1 MKIEKNNDMNKRIFK
16 IGFTILLAL
25 GILYPGV
32 CQEPIPTQEPVGE
45 LVLDLK
51 GAVEYAISYNKS
63 LQNARLELER
73 SDRRIWESIS
83 QGLPQVSGALDYMTY
98 FNYELAFSFGG
109 GDMSFTPDQY
119 LEAMNTTLE
128 VPEFSSVGP
137 QDLLNHQ
144 AGNYMDG
151 VLQEMLPATNILMSD
166 QSTATLQVSQLIF
179 SGQYIVGIQTAKLA
193 KIIAEQN
200 LDYNELNIKESVISA
215 YYLVLITDESLRI
228 VEQNLVNLS
237 ETMEQTQNMF
247 NAGMA
252 EQTDVDQIRITVNQL
267 DNSKKA
273 LERNLELNY
282 NMLRFQL
289 GLESTAQLTLTDD
302 LESLFIELQ
311 PESALTVPFVIDN
324 NVSYQLMKTQEEING
339 KMLSLEQWNYAPTI
353 NGFYNYNAK
362 LMTTG
367 FDMNPNNLA
376 GLSLALPIFSSGM
389 RKARVDQAKIDY
401 NIAQINR
408 SIMEDQLNL
417 QEKQIKYNLQSSLE
431 NLFTQQENVEVAQRV
446 YDSFRR
452 KFEQGMAT
460 SLDLTNA
467 NGNYLDAESNYITAV
482 MEVLNAKL
490 QLDKLMNNL

>member
-1 MKIEKNNDMNKRIFK
+1 MKKRVRK
-16 IGFTILLAL
+16 ILPIILLSL
-25 GILYPGV
+25 GILMPVTG
-32 CQEPIPTQEPVGE
+32 QEPADQEATDH
-45 LVLDLK
+45 LILDLK
-51 GAVEYAISYNKS
+51 GAVDYALNYNKS

-83 QGLPQVSGALDYMTY
+83 QGLPQVDAAVDYMTY
-98 FNYELAFSFGG
+98 FNYELEFSFGG
-109 GDMSFTPDQY
+109 GDMSFTQEQY
-119 LEAMNTTLE
+119 LEAASATLQ
-128 VPEFSSVGP
+128 VPEFSNTTP
-137 QDLLNHQ
+137 QDLVNHQ

-151 VLQEMLPATNILMSD
+151 VLQSMLPPTTILMSD
-166 QSTATLQVSQLIF
+166 QSTATFRVSQLIF
-179 SGQYIVGIQTAKLA
+179 SGQYIVGVQTAKLA
-193 KIIAEQN
+193 KILAEQN
-200 LDYNELNIKESVISA
+200 LDFNELNIKESVISA
-215 YYLVLITDESLRI
+215 YYLVLITDASLGI
-228 VEQNLVNLS
+228 VEQNLVNLT
-237 ETMEQTQNMF
+237 ETLEQTRNMY

-267 DNSKKA
+267 ENSKNA

-289 GLESTAQLTLTDD
+289 GLETSAQLTLTDD
-302 LESLFIELQ
+302 LQSLFIELQ

-324 NVSYQLMKTQEEING
+324 NVSYQLMKSQEEING

-362 LMTTG
+362 IMTTG

-376 GLSLALPIFSSGM
+376 GLSMAVPIFSSGM

-408 SIMEDQLNL
+408 NIMEDQLNL

-431 NLFTQQENVEVAQRV
+431 NLFTQQENVDVAQRV

-467 NGNYLDAESNYITAV
+467 NGNYLEAESNYITAV

>member
-1 MKIEKNNDMNKRIFK
+1 
-16 IGFTILLAL
+16 
-25 GILYPGV
+25 
-32 CQEPIPTQEPVGE
+32 
-45 LVLDLK
+45 
-51 GAVEYAISYNKS
+51 
-63 LQNARLELER
+63 
-73 SDRRIWESIS
+73 
-83 QGLPQVSGALDYMTY
+83 MTY

-109 GDMSFTPDQY
+109 GDFSFTNEQY
-119 LEAMNTTLE
+119 QEAATTTLGQ
-128 VPEFSSVGP
+128 PEFASVTP

-151 VLQEMLPATNILMSD
+151 VLQSMLPPTTILMSD
-166 QSTATLQVSQLIF
+166 QATAKLQVSQLIF
-179 SGQYIVGIQTAKLA
+179 SGQYIIGIQTAKLA
-193 KIIAEQN
+193 KVLAGQN
-200 LDYNELNIKESVISA
+200 LEFSELNIKESVIAA
-215 YYLVLITDESLRI
+215 YYLVLITDASLAI
-228 VEQNLVNLS
+228 IEQNLANLS
-237 ETMEQTQNMF
+237 ETLEQTQNMF

-289 GLESTAQLTLTDD
+289 GLETSTQLTLTDD
-302 LESLFIELQ
+302 LESLFMETQ
-311 PESALTVPFVIDN
+311 PESALMAPFVIEN
-324 NVSYQLMKTQEEING
+324 NVTYQLMKSQEEINEN
-339 KMLSLEQWNYAPTI
+339 MLSLEQWNFAPTL

-362 LMTTG
+362 ILTTG
-367 FDMNPNNLA
+367 FDMNPNHLA
-376 GLSLALPIFSSGM
+376 GLSLYVPIFSSGM

-408 SIMEDQLNL
+408 SILEDQLNL

-431 NLFTQQENVEVAQRV
+431 NLFTQRENVEVAQRV
-446 YDSFRR
+446 FDSYSR

-460 SLDLTNA
+460 SLDLTQA

-482 MEVLNAKL
+482 MDVLNAKL

>member
-1 MKIEKNNDMNKRIFK
+1 MKKTDMKKRVSNI
-16 IGFTILLAL
+16 AL
-25 GILYPGV
+25 SIALSIGILIPMEG
-32 CQEPIPTQEPVGE
+32 QEAVQEQGSADE

-51 GAVEYAISYNKS
+51 GAVNYALNYNKS
-63 LQNARLELER
+63 LKNARLELER
-73 SDRRIWESIS
+73 SDRQIWESIS
-83 QGLPQVSGALDYMTY
+83 QGLPQVDGALDYMTY
-98 FNYELAFSFGG
+98 FNYELEFSFGG
-109 GDMSFTPDQY
+109 GDVSFTEEQY
-119 LEAMNTTLE
+119 LEAMNTTLN
-128 VPEFSSVGP
+128 VPQFSSTTP

-151 VLQEMLPATNILMSD
+151 VLQSMLPPSTILMSD
-166 QSTATLQVSQLIF
+166 QSTATFRVSQLIF

-193 KIIAEQN
+193 KIISEQN
-200 LDYNELNIKESVISA
+200 LEFNELNIKESVISA
-215 YYLVLITDESLRI
+215 YYLILITDESLKI
-228 VEQNLVNLS
+228 VEQNLLNLT
-237 ETMEQTQNMF
+237 ETMEQTQNMY

-267 DNSKKA
+267 QDSKNA

-289 GLESTAQLTLTDD
+289 GLETTALLTLTDD

-311 PESALTVPFVIDN
+311 PESALILPFDIEN
-324 NVSYQLMKTQEEING
+324 NVSYQLMKTQEAING
-339 KMLSLEQWNYAPTI
+339 KMLSLEQWNYAPTL

-362 LMTTG
+362 IMTTG

-376 GLSLALPIFSSGM
+376 GFSLAVPIFSSGM

-431 NLFTQQENVEVAQRV
+431 NLYTQQENVEVAQRV

-467 NGNYLDAESNYITAV
+467 NGNYLDAESNYINAV
-482 MEVLNAKL
+482 MEILNAKL
-490 QLDKLMNNL
+490 QLDKLMNLL